1 MSFKQFSI
9 AYITIGAKSNAPFQ
23 NLLFSY
29 INFLTLYFFSI
40 YFFSLST
47 NKVNKQT
54 TKQTKKSKHKIKGN
68 IISKNQILDPNS
80 NVPASMF
87 AIQTLSLV
95 PHTIYRRKKIH
106 QRVTN
111 FIYSTQVVF

>member
-1 MSFKQFSI
+1 MKVGNKISNLRYDHNHTIRKAQTFFFFLVINKIPTLVSFKQFSI

-29 INFLTLYFFSI
+29 IHFLTLYFFSI

-54 TKQTKKSKHKIKGN
+54 NKHKK
-68 IISKNQILDPNS
+68 K
-80 NVPASMF
+80 
-87 AIQTLSLV
+87 IQT
-95 PHTIYRRKKIH
+95 
-106 QRVTN
+106 
-111 FIYSTQVVF
+111 

>member
-1 MSFKQFSI
+1 MKVLPFYINLFTYLMKVGNKISNLRYDHNHTIRKAQTFFYFFILVINKIPTLVSFKQFSI

-54 TKQTKKSKHKIKGN
+54 KKKKK
-68 IISKNQILDPNS
+68 
-80 NVPASMF
+80 
-87 AIQTLSLV
+87 IQT
-95 PHTIYRRKKIH
+95 
-106 QRVTN
+106 
-111 FIYSTQVVF
+111 

>member
-54 TKQTKKSKHKIKGN
+54 NQKKKKSKHKIKGI
-68 IISKNQILDPNS
+68 IISKNQILDPKS
-80 NVPASMF
+80 NVPALDVCDSNLIF
-87 AIQTLSLV
+87 GPPYYL
-95 PHTIYRRKKIH
+95 PKKKNPSKSNQFHI
-106 QRVTN
+106 
-111 FIYSTQVVF
+111 